1 MLTNQQTNKG
11 ENMKKYTVV
20 YSKRRETNVLS
31 QTFVVK
37 NILDFMIDLDTF
49 KSKMQLENE
58 HILEIREGE

>member
-1 MLTNQQTNKG
+1 
-11 ENMKKYTVV
+11 MKKYTVL

-37 NILDFMIDLDTF
+37 NILDFMKDLDTF

>member
-1 MLTNQQTNKG
+1 MVSQTFRG

-20 YSKRRETNVLS
+20 FSKRIETNVLS

-37 NILDFMIDLDTF
+37 NILDLMKDLDTF

-58 HILEIREGE
+58 HILEIREGK